1 MRNIKELQCE
11 LEEKKNAL
19 IALKSDIEAEDEK
32 AIEEGEELAKAISE
46 LSAEIEAIQEN
57 AAKAKEL
64 LRQIGT
70 PEEAPA
76 EGETEMNMEGLKS
89 LDLEFL
95 KSNRGVV
102 STNIKAATD
111 AVVKPT
117 IPVIDQNVA
126 EINYMLGVRDL
137 FNAEEISG
145 NSLTFFRMGAT
156 ELPDAF
162 DGKTAEGAE
171 KPQIHPT
178 YAAVTVALQK
188 IAAHLKESDE
198 LLNDAPFLES
208 VVRGRGAYEVRK
220 AIEKYLVSTLLA
232 TSGIDTTVNDGIS
245 FDNLLKA
252 KMAVMDNV
260 GYEADAIII
269 NPADLQTL
277 LLTKDGTGGTVGQ
290 YLMGG
295 PAYAPYGNGAYGQYL
310 PIWGMKVVPSNAI
323 AQGTAIVGAFK
334 ACASVVSKA
343 GEGFRIEVAN
353 QNEDDFVK
361 NMLTVRIEERILEAV
376 RLPGGFA
383 KVYTASTTTTG

>member
-1 MRNIKELQCE
+1 MEENGIK
-11 LEEKKNAL
+11 A
-19 IALKSDIEAEDEK
+19 
-32 AIEEGEELAKAISE
+32 
-46 LSAEIEAIQEN
+46 
-57 AAKAKEL
+57 
-64 LRQIGT
+64 
-70 PEEAPA
+70 
-76 EGETEMNMEGLKS
+76 
-89 LDLEFL
+89 LDLEYL
-95 KSNRGVV
+95 KSNRGSV
-102 STNIKAATD
+102 STYVKAATD

-126 EINYMLGVRDL
+126 EINYILGVRDL

-156 ELPDAF
+156 DLPDAF

-232 TSGIDTTVNDGIS
+232 TSGIDVSVNDGIS

-252 KMAVMDNV
+252 KMAVMENV

-277 LLTKDGTGGTVGQ
+277 LIQKDGGQSGQ

-295 PAYAPYGNGAYGQYL
+295 PAYAPYGNGQYGAYL

-343 GEGFRIEVAN
+343 GEGFRVEVAN

-361 NMLTVRIEERILEAV
+361 NMLTVRIEERLLEAV

>member
-1 MRNIKELQCE
+1 MSLKSELVE
-11 LEEKKNAL
+11 LKDRL
-19 IALKSDIEAEDEK
+19 SALKERIEADDQEAINEGVQLKADIETK
-32 AIEEGEELAKAISE
+32 T
-46 LSAEIEAIQEN
+46 AEIEEAEKKAAVLEVLGTIEEKEEEKMEEN
-57 AAKAKEL
+57 GIKA
-64 LRQIGT
+64 
-70 PEEAPA
+70 
-76 EGETEMNMEGLKS
+76 
-89 LDLEFL
+89 LDLEYL
-95 KSNRGVV
+95 KSNRGSV
-102 STNIKAATD
+102 STYVKAATD

-117 IPVIDQNVA
+117 IPVVDQNVA

-178 YAAVTVALQK
+178 YSAVTVALQK

-232 TSGIDTTVNDGIS
+232 TSGIDVSVNDGIS

-269 NPADLQTL
+269 NPNDLQTL
-277 LLTKDGTGGTVGQ
+277 LLEKDGGQSGQ

-295 PAYAPYGNGAYGQYL
+295 PAYAPYGNGQYGAYL

-361 NMLTVRIEERILEAV
+361 NMLTVRIEERLLEAV

>member
-1 MRNIKELQCE
+1 MSLKSELAE
-11 LEEKKNAL
+11 MKDRLS
-19 IALKSDIEAEDEK
+19 ALKERIEADDQEAINEGVQLKADIETK
-32 AIEEGEELAKAISE
+32 T
-46 LSAEIEAIQEN
+46 AEIEEAEKKAAVLEALGTIEEKEEDKMEEN
-57 AAKAKEL
+57 GIKA
-64 LRQIGT
+64 
-70 PEEAPA
+70 
-76 EGETEMNMEGLKS
+76 
-89 LDLEFL
+89 LDLDYL
-95 KSNRGVV
+95 KSNRGSVQTYV
-102 STNIKAATD
+102 KAATD

-126 EINYMLGVRDL
+126 EINYVLGVRDL

-145 NSLTFFRMGAT
+145 NSLTFFRIGAT

-178 YAAVTVALQK
+178 YSAVTVALQK

-232 TSGIDTTVNDGIS
+232 TSGIDVSVNDGIS

-269 NPADLQTL
+269 NPNDLQTL
-277 LLTKDGTGGTVGQ
+277 LLQKDGGQSGQ

-295 PAYAPYGNGAYGQYL
+295 PAYAPYGNGQYGAYL

-383 KVYTASTTTTG
+383 KVYTASTTTTT